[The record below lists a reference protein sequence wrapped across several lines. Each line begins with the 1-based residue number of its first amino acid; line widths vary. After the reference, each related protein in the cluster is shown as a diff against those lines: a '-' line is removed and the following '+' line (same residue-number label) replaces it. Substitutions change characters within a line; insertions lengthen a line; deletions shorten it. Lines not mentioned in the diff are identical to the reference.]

1 MSEALDPERTD
12 DPAAVRRMSHT
23 LRDAL
28 AYSRARNY
36 VGWDYCDGLSS
47 RLLRALP
54 VENKWV
60 NLAFQETIKR
70 SPVNVRPP
78 FLVERRRNFM
88 GAGLFAAANLTADR
102 LAEREVP
109 GADPTVDYRGE
120 ARHLVDWLLDNRST
134 GYSGFCGGHNH
145 RIQTLDTLS
154 RPEDP
159 SVVSTAAPV
168 RALLAASILDREYA
182 DTARTAADFVVWDLQ
197 YRSVDDG
204 AVVDYHTND
213 SDEYYTINAG
223 AIGARL
229 LVDLYD
235 HFGDPEL
242 LDRATAILDHVA
254 ALQTDRGGWHYREP
268 PDASHLSMDNFHNGF
283 VVESFLRYADVAGDR
298 YADTVD
304 DALAFYRT
312 MFEDSGAPRWDES
325 SAYPRDVHACS
336 QGILTFT
343 YAGDHE
349 LARRIFDWTHGELYA
364 GDGRFRF
371 RKGRFLSK
379 RYTLMRWCQAWM
391 AYAMAEHLRVTA
403 GIDLPGLPSAAI
415 GDRVQ

>member
-1 MSEALDPERTD
+1 MSETVDAVRTD
-12 DPAAVRRMSHT
+12 DSPAVERMSRT
-23 LRDAL
+23 LRETL
-28 AYSRARNY
+28 SYSRARNY

-70 SPVNVRPP
+70 APVNVRPL

-88 GAGLFAAANLTADR
+88 GAGLFAAANLATGR
-102 LAEREVP
+102 LAARDVP
-109 GADPTVDYRGE
+109 GTDPSVDYAGE

-134 GYSGFCGGHNH
+134 GYRGFCGGHKH

-154 RPEDP
+154 HPADP
-159 SVVSTAAPV
+159 SVVATAPPV
-168 RALLAASILDREYA
+168 RALLAASTLDPEYA
-182 DTARTAADFVVWDLQ
+182 APARTAADFVVDDLH
-197 YRSVDDG
+197 YREVDGG
-204 AVVDYHTND
+204 AVIDYHTND

-229 LVDLYD
+229 LVDLYE
-235 HFGDPEL
+235 HTGDAEL

-254 ALQTDRGGWHYREP
+254 ALQTDRGGWHYRDP
-268 PDASHLSMDNFHNGF
+268 ADASHLSMDNFHNGF

-304 DALAFYRT
+304 DALAFSRT

-325 SAYPRDVHACS
+325 SAYPRDIHACA

-343 YAGDHE
+343 YAGDQE
-349 LARRIFDWTHGELYA
+349 LARRIFDWTRAELYA

-371 RKGRFLSK
+371 RKGRVVSK

-403 GIDLPGLPSAAI
+403 GIDLPGLPTAAPR
-415 GDRVQ
+415 GLTR

>member
-1 MSEALDPERTD
+1 MSETIDAVAVDGTET
-12 DPAAVRRMSHT
+12 VRRMSRT
-23 LRDAL
+23 LRETL

-60 NLAFQETIKR
+60 NIAFQETIKR
-70 SPVNVRPP
+70 APINVRPL

-88 GAGLFAAANLTADR
+88 GAGLFAAANLAVDR
-102 LAEREVP
+102 LAARGVP
-109 GADPTVDYRGE
+109 GTDPSVDYVGE

-134 GYSGFCGGHNH
+134 GYRGFCGGHKH
-145 RIQTLDTLS
+145 RIQTLDALS
-154 RPEDP
+154 HPADP
-159 SVVSTAAPV
+159 SVVSTAPPV
-168 RALLAASILDREYA
+168 RALLAASTLDPEYA
-182 DTARTAADFVVWDLQ
+182 TVARTAADFVLDDLR
-197 YRSVDDG
+197 YREVDDG
-204 AVVDYHTND
+204 AVIDYHTND
-213 SDEYYTINAG
+213 GDEYYTINAG

-229 LVDLYD
+229 LVDLFD
-235 HFGDPEL
+235 HFGDRAL

-254 ALQTDRGGWHYREP
+254 ALRTDRGGWHYRDP
-268 PDASHLSMDNFHNGF
+268 PEASHLSMDNFHNGF

-298 YADTVD
+298 YADTVV

-325 SAYPRDVHACS
+325 SAYPRDVHAAA

-343 YAGDHE
+343 YAGDYA
-349 LARRIFDWTHGELYA
+349 LARRIFDWAHEKLYA

-371 RKGRFLSK
+371 RKGRVVSK

-391 AYAMAEHLRVTA
+391 AYAMAEHLRVVE
-403 GIDLPGLPSAAI
+403 GIDLPGLSSSAVA
-415 GDRVQ
+415 GRDR